1 MSGSLK
7 RMKKG
12 ALKATVLGIVCN
24 SFLFAIKLFAG
35 IISGSIALLSDAFNS
50 LTDMVTSIAIFICV
64 RISDKEADEGHPF
77 GHKRAEPIA
86 GLLVAILAG
95 ILGFEIIKASIE
107 RLITGKTISVGP
119 IPLLV
124 PVVTMVLKW
133 LMARYFKRVG
143 EELKSPAIKASAVD
157 STNDVYFSAAAL
169 VGIAGAG
176 IGYHFLDPLA
186 GLLISAWIIYS
197 GYKIGIENIDYLMGR
212 SPEPE
217 LMLTIKNA
225 ALSVAGVKTL
235 NKVRAH
241 YVGNFIHVEVHIEVD
256 KTLSTFD
263 SHAIGK
269 GVEKSIERLEAIE
282 KSFIHID
289 PV

>member
-1 MSGSLK
+1 
-7 RMKKG
+7 MKKG
-12 ALKATVLGIVCN
+12 ALKATVTGIAGN
-24 SFLFAIKLFAG
+24 SFLLVIKLFAG
-35 IISGSIALLSDAFNS
+35 IVSGSIALLSDAFNS
-50 LTDMVTSIAIFICV
+50 LTDIIASLAIFICV

-95 ILGFEIIKASIE
+95 ILGFEIIKTSIE
-107 RLITGKTISVGP
+107 RLVAGKTISVGP

-124 PVVTMVLKW
+124 PVIAMAIKW

-157 STNDVYFSAAAL
+157 STIDVYLSAAVL
-169 VGIAGAG
+169 IGIGGAG
-176 IGYHFLDPLA
+176 LGYHFLDPLA
-186 GLLISAWIIYS
+186 GLLISIWIIYT
-197 GYKIGIENIDYLMGR
+197 GYRIGIENIDYLMG
-212 SPEPE
+212 SAPEPE
-217 LMLTIKNA
+217 LMMAIKGA
-225 ALSVAGVKTL
+225 ALSVAGVKAL

-263 SHAIGK
+263 SHTIGK